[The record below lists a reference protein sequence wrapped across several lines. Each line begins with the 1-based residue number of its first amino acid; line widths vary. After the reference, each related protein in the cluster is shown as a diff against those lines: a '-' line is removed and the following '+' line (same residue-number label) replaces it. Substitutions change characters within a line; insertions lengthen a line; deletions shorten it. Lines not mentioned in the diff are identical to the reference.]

1 MPQYA
6 SVKEAPQSQWIFET
20 IKWYF
25 KIVQFWLSS
34 WQLFFYCP
42 IFRNYFWKLQNR
54 HGENSS
60 IIGEV
65 IVCVQF
71 ELTTNLNEAQ
81 SRSVIDGGR
90 EVQVKD
96 PHTSINTRIFYSA
109 TLYEVYICIVP
120 NSPSTVLEFQLC
132 LNTNLL
138 YRHLNLKQHPH
149 KLLKL
154 FSVFCSN
161 TIFYVF
167 NISIYHMNF
176 CLRNIVQF
184 LINLLAL

>member
-1 MPQYA
+1 MRILPLL
-6 SVKEAPQSQWIFET
+6 K
-20 IKWYF
+20 
-25 KIVQFWLSS
+25 
-34 WQLFFYCP
+34 
-42 IFRNYFWKLQNR
+42 
-54 HGENSS
+54 
-60 IIGEV
+60 V

-71 ELTTNLNEAQ
+71 ELTTNLNEAE
-81 SRSVIDGGR
+81 SCSVIDEGR

-149 KLLKL
+149 KLLLKL

-161 TIFYVF
+161 TIFSMFF

-176 CLRNIVQF
+176 CPRNIVHF
-184 LINLLAL
+184 